1 MGMAVSWYAE
11 SPARRSRQ
19 IAADV
24 LAVAGL
30 LGCLWVGTGVHDL
43 TAELAGPGRALE
55 SAGSSLSDRMD
66 DAADVA
72 GDTPL
77 AGDELA
83 APFEGAGDASRAIE
97 DAGAQQ
103 QQAVA
108 TLATGLGW
116 ATGGIPALFLVL
128 LWLPRRLRFA
138 RQAGQAAR
146 LRAANAG
153 LDLLALRALTLQPLT
168 DLGARGPALVQ
179 GWRDR
184 DADAV
189 EALAALELRR
199 LGLRTRSTPT

>member
-1 MGMAVSWYAE
+1 MAVSWYAE
-11 SPARRSRQ
+11 SPARRGRQ

-24 LAVAGL
+24 MVAAGL

-43 TAELAGPGRALE
+43 TAGLAEPGRALE
-55 SAGSSLSDRMD
+55 SAGTSLSDRMD
-66 DAADVA
+66 DAADAA
-72 GDTPL
+72 GSTPL

-97 DAGAQQ
+97 DAGVRQQ
-103 QQAVA
+103 QVVA

-138 RQAGQAAR
+138 RQASQAAR
-146 LRAANAG
+146 LRAADAG
-153 LDLLALRALTLQPLT
+153 LDLLALRALARQPLA
-168 DLGARGPALVQ
+168 DLAALGPAVVE

-189 EALAALELRR
+189 DALAALELRQ
-199 LGLRTRSTPT
+199 LGLRPRTTPT